1 MNSHAREISKLII
14 IPCINHITIDVK
26 MGERDD
32 SLSVGDFKLRGER
45 GIPSDN
51 GFEIFPLYWSFG
63 NKGES
68 VVRLSIP

>member
-1 MNSHAREISKLII
+1 
-14 IPCINHITIDVK
+14 
-26 MGERDD
+26 MGERAD

-45 GIPSDN
+45 GTPSDN

>member
-26 MGERDD
+26 MGERAD
-32 SLSVGDFKLRGER
+32 SLSVGDFKFRGER
-45 GIPSDN
+45 GTPSDN